1 MEVETEAETTKLVS
15 TTTVSTTTV
24 STTTVST
31 TALGYPNVAREIR
44 SNGEVI
50 LATTK
55 TDGVLT
61 VEYEQARRDGVYP
74 LYKGVCAHF
83 LRCSPVRLKFWRKIA
98 QLGNCGYN
106 CDRHAGRAEGK
117 GWWKVGGKGC
127 LIAKNA
133 I

>member
-1 MEVETEAETTKLVS
+1 MEAETEAETTKL
-15 TTTVSTTTV
+15 V

-61 VEYEQARRDGVYP
+61 VEYE
-74 LYKGVCAHF
+74 
-83 LRCSPVRLKFWRKIA
+83 
-98 QLGNCGYN
+98 
-106 CDRHAGRAEGK
+106 
-117 GWWKVGGKGC
+117 
-127 LIAKNA
+127 
-133 I
+133 

>member
-1 MEVETEAETTKLVS
+1 MEVETEAETTKLVSTTTVS

-61 VEYEQARRDGVYP
+61 VEYE
-74 LYKGVCAHF
+74 
-83 LRCSPVRLKFWRKIA
+83 
-98 QLGNCGYN
+98 
-106 CDRHAGRAEGK
+106 
-117 GWWKVGGKGC
+117 
-127 LIAKNA
+127 
-133 I
+133 